1 MGFNFLSEEQRNPT
15 PFLSSE
21 EEIMLK
27 KLMDSN
33 VDIIAKLAELDEI
46 NEFIDENR
54 LLQKFYAWQALREQ
68 MRDTS
73 AEVIEDDLTLDDIAS
88 LENEV

>member
-1 MGFNFLSEEQRNPT
+1 MGFSFQSAEERNT
-15 PFLSSE
+15 
-21 EEIMLK
+21 IK
-27 KLMDSN
+27 
-33 VDIIAKLAELDEI
+33 AQLDEI

-73 AEVIEDDLTLDDIAS
+73 AEVIE
-88 LENEV
+88 

>member
-1 MGFNFLSEEQRNPT
+1 MGFNFQSSEQRNPSQ
-15 PFLSSE
+15 PVPSHEELQLLKAKSSCTE
-21 EEIMLK
+21 
-27 KLMDSN
+27 
-33 VDIIAKLAELDEI
+33 VQAQLDEI

-73 AEVIEDDLTLDDIAS
+73 AEVIE
-88 LENEV
+88 

>member
-21 EEIMLK
+21 EELMLQ

-33 VDIIAKLAELDEI
+33 DSVRAKLAELE
-46 NEFIDENR
+46 EFIDENR

-68 MRDTS
+68 MRDTG
-73 AEVIEDDLTLDDIAS
+73 AEVIE
-88 LENEV
+88 E